1 MAQVHVRNLDDVVV
15 RELRERAVRHGRSL
29 EAELRE
35 LLTAEAMRP
44 RLEVA
49 AELDRLGHA
58 MRAEQ
63 AEPSD
68 STAWLRQERERI
80 G

>member
-35 LLTAEAMRP
+35 LLTAEALRP
-44 RLEVA
+44 RREIA
-49 AELDRLGHA
+49 AELDRLEQV
-58 MRAEQ
+58 MRSEDD
-63 AEPSD
+63 ELFD
-68 STAWLRQERERI
+68 STAWIRQERERI